1 MYPYEL
7 LGCHSDIVVVRKEV
21 VFFRRHS
28 LKYVVVCHDA
38 GNRLE
43 RKREKVA
50 RCQQFLN
57 LSEGYGVFI
66 ELFL

>member
-1 MYPYEL
+1 MNY
-7 LGCHSDIVVVRKEV
+7 SDAIVTLWSYGRRLF
-21 VFFRRHS
+21 FFRRHS